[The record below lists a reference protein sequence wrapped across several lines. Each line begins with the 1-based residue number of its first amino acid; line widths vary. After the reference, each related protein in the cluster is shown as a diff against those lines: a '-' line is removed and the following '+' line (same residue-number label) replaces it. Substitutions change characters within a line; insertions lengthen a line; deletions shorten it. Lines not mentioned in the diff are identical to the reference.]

1 MGDNKV
7 SVIMPTYKQ
16 DGLLHSAVESILHQ
30 TYKNIELIVVDDN
43 EDESYKEKNRAFFQ
57 KLNSPLIKYIINE
70 HNLGSAQSRN
80 VGLMHST
87 GEYITFLDDDDVYT
101 KDKIELQ
108 LERMLSNKADYSVTN
123 IVLQNEDGVK
133 DIRLRRYLY
142 KGENLL
148 VSHLKYHITATSTFM
163 FRRDFLLEIGGFPKK
178 DLGDEFYLM
187 LNAIRSSNRFVH
199 CDEVGVLA
207 LVHNQTGLSSCK
219 NKIISENDLFQYKQ
233 KFFTILSKKDIRY
246 IKMRHYA
253 VKAVAYKKG
262 NRVMNTL
269 FYVLKSFMI
278 SPTGFLN
285 LLLGKDR

>member
-57 KLNSPLIKYIINE
+57 KLNSHLIKYIINE
-70 HNLGSAQSRN
+70 HYLGSAQSRN